1 MYHKRRLYPTG
12 LGWETTESCID
23 KLALGS
29 SISSVFSFLA
39 SFDWVEVPCTRAF
52 AVYDPSCGPVIK
64 AKYRSRGRHK
74 RQEEGKEGW
83 RHPRERVPA
92 TIWGRGLRDKCK
104 ANDGLFFEIA
114 LCSGRSV
121 LISLCVPI
129 GLECQKLRDSFF
141 CFLVFVESREAA
153 RGWPSCIAKTGH
165 W

>member
-29 SISSVFSFLA
+29 PISSVFSILA
-39 SFDWVEVPCTRAF
+39 SFDLVEVPCTRAF

-83 RHPRERVPA
+83 RTLAKEYPPP
-92 TIWGRGLRDKCK
+92 
-104 ANDGLFFEIA
+104 FE
-114 LCSGRSV
+114 GEV
-121 LISLCVPI
+121 
-129 GLECQKLRDSFF
+129 
-141 CFLVFVESREAA
+141 
-153 RGWPSCIAKTGH
+153 
-165 W
+165 